1 MANFKCAAPG
11 HSPLVDLKE
20 DSLKPW
26 AVHPDFSEYQEVHLC
41 ARCASDAREAGVRTV
56 ELSEARKIIERHAIA
71 VQRVE
76 FFRSFIPAMQEE
88 SEAGAA

>member
-1 MANFKCAAPG
+1 MANFKCVAPG
-11 HSPLVDLKE
+11 HNPLAELTE
-20 DSLKPW
+20 DNLKPW
-26 AVHPDFSEYQEVHLC
+26 AVHPEFSEYHEVHLC
-41 ARCASDAREAGVRTV
+41 ARCASDARQEGVRTV

-76 FFRSFIPAMQEE
+76 FFRSFIPATQEE